1 MSGIAKVAHDRG
13 IRVTGSDLKES
24 RYTRTLLEAGVEV
37 HVGHD
42 AMNLGDPQVVVVS
55 SAIPESNPEL
65 AAARERG
72 LDVWPRA
79 KMLAHLAEDRQTVAV
94 AGTHG
99 KTTTSAMIATMLA
112 EMGEDPTF
120 LVGGEVAAF
129 GTNARCGEGPHYV
142 VEADESDGS
151 FMFLDPRVALITN
164 IEADH
169 LDHYG
174 SLARMEETFSAFMDK
189 VPDDGVLV
197 VCADDLE
204 LLADAEGR
212 GARLLTYGEAETADV
227 RFEIDRA
234 HGLGEQLHGLD
245 PGWHLRGIGGRTRQA
260 HGEQLGCCR
269 RRGAGVGLGRR
280 ESCCCSTLVRRG
292 AEALRPCGHGV

>member
-37 HVGHD
+37 HIGHEAD
-42 AMNLGDPQVVVVS
+42 QSRATRRS
-55 SAIPESNPEL
+55 SSSHRPFLRRNPEL

-72 LDVWPRA
+72 LDIWPRA
-79 KMLAHLAEDRQTVAV
+79 KMLAHLAGDRQTVAV

-129 GTNARCGEGPHYV
+129 GTNAGCGEGPHYV

-151 FMFLDPRVALITN
+151 FMFLDPRRRPC
-164 IEADH
+164 H
-169 LDHYG
+169 QHRSRPSR
-174 SLARMEETFSAFMDK
+174 SLRLRCSHGGDLLGIHGQGAR
-189 VPDDGVLV
+189 
-197 VCADDLE
+197 
-204 LLADAEGR
+204 GR
-212 GARLLTYGEAETADV
+212 GARGV
-227 RFEIDRA
+227 
-234 HGLGEQLHGLD
+234 
-245 PGWHLRGIGGRTRQA
+245 
-260 HGEQLGCCR
+260 R
-269 RRGAGVGLGRR
+269 RRSCSCSPTSEAGMHV
-280 ESCCCSTLVRRG
+280 C
-292 AEALRPCGHGV
+292 